1 MTDSS
6 DTPGRVDLRALAPE
20 EAERERAVSAVMSRL
35 AGRPQRPPERSD
47 AVLEAVAF
55 LPSRWVAT
63 AAAAIIILSAAVVLL
78 TRDPPP
84 SPEATIAAWVDR
96 QHVPTNS
103 ELLSAFLGYTP

>member
-1 MTDSS
+1 MTEHT
-6 DTPGRVDLRALAPE
+6 DTPGRADLRTLAPN
-20 EAERERAVSAVMSRL
+20 EAERERVVGAVMSGL
-35 AGRPQRPPERSD
+35 AGRPQRQPERSD

-63 AAAAIIILSAAVVLL
+63 AAAAIIILSVAAILI
-78 TRDPPP
+78 TRDPPR

-96 QHVPTNS
+96 QHVPTNG